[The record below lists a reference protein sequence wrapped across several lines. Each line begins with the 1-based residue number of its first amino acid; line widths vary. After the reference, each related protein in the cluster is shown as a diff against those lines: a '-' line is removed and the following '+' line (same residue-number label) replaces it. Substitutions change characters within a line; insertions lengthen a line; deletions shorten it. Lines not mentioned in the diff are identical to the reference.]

1 MLNVNMNK
9 MIKNVILED
18 LNGTVAIGFFK
29 YKNFKDDSI
38 HIYLCCNQDY
48 QKKYWWTLKETAIN
62 TFIFSKND
70 IRTFIISLQKHV
82 WHIGKHFFVM
92 IL

>member
-48 QKKYWWTLKETAIN
+48 QKKY
-62 TFIFSKND
+62 
-70 IRTFIISLQKHV
+70 
-82 WHIGKHFFVM
+82 
-92 IL
+92 